1 MSEPG
6 PLTTAQKTFVGQQS
20 PNLKK
25 KKTEWKEVILESLVL
40 NIKLVVFFFFFTL
53 CQSSEY
59 LQDALLT
66 KLLGQFIKL
75 DNTQI
80 LKD

>member
-1 MSEPG
+1 MKRGNSGVPSF
-6 PLTTAQKTFVGQQS
+6 KYKVGGR
-20 PNLKK
+20 
-25 KKTEWKEVILESLVL
+25 
-40 NIKLVVFFFFFTL
+40 FFFFTL